1 MAVARV
7 VEAAKVAEA
16 AKEEE
21 AEKDPAAKAALENE
35 VQVEKKESA
44 TKLKGTVAEQAEKV
58 VVEPAVEICCMR
70 HLRLILLITL
80 QYVVSEVR
88 TPFLASHLLST
99 VGARQ

>member
-70 HLRLILLITL
+70 GLRLILLITL

-88 TPFLASHLLST
+88 TIPS
-99 VGARQ
+99 

>member
-44 TKLKGTVAEQAEKV
+44 TESSKAQWPSRRRKW
-58 VVEPAVEICCMR
+58 
-70 HLRLILLITL
+70 
-80 QYVVSEVR
+80 
-88 TPFLASHLLST
+88 
-99 VGARQ
+99 

>member
-44 TKLKGTVAEQAEKV
+44 RPTKLNAHTA
-58 VVEPAVEICCMR
+58 
-70 HLRLILLITL
+70 LRRWP
-80 QYVVSEVR
+80 SWR
-88 TPFLASHLLST
+88 
-99 VGARQ
+99 RKW

>member
-1 MAVARV
+1 M
-7 VEAAKVAEA
+7 AEA

-35 VQVEKKESA
+35 VQVEKKLESA

-70 HLRLILLITL
+70 DLRLILLITL

-88 TPFLASHLLST
+88 TIPS
-99 VGARQ
+99 

>member
-16 AKEEE
+16 ANEEE

-70 HLRLILLITL
+70 DLRLILLTL

-88 TPFLASHLLST
+88 TIPS
-99 VGARQ
+99 

>member
-44 TKLKGTVAEQAEKV
+44 RPRQSSTRTRRYGGGRAGGESGS
-58 VVEPAVEICCMR
+58 VEPQRWRYVACVFYVSYY
-70 HLRLILLITL
+70 IT
-80 QYVVSEVR
+80 VVQ
-88 TPFLASHLLST
+88 FLAGGCAL
-99 VGARQ
+99 R